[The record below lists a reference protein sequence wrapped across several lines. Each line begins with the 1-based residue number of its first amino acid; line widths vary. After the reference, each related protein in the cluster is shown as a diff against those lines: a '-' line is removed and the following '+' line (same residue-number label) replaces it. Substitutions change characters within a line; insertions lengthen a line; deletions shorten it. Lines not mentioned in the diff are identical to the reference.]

1 MTYRMRP
8 AEELIDPDAA
18 LAAEGPSGYEPMSN
32 LVANWIRERIID
44 GELKPGE
51 RIRQDAVAKACGT
64 SRIPVREALNRLRDE
79 GLVTLVAHV
88 GARVAR
94 LDIQEVD
101 EIYALRELIEPWVLS
116 QSVPNLTAEHHARLH
131 ELIDD
136 MDKVADDPQSWVE
149 RDRVFHLTSYS
160 GAPLP
165 RALALIEGF
174 WNRSQQ
180 YRRAYTLRPDRV
192 ELAAAEH
199 RLLLTTIEQGDAL
212 NAEALSRVHIR
223 RTRLYLDDHSELF
236 HDDSPVTRGRNRARR
251 KRPPGARAADPA

>member
-1 MTYRMRP
+1 MTHV
-8 AEELIDPDAA
+8 ELDEPGGATA
-18 LAAEGPSGYEPMSN
+18 SETSGYEPMSN
-32 LVANWIRERIID
+32 VVAAWIRNRIID

-64 SRIPVREALNRLRDE
+64 SRIPVREALNRLRNE
-79 GLVTLVAHV
+79 GLVTLVSHV

-136 MDKVADDPQSWVE
+136 MERAAGDADPSTWLE

-160 GAPLP
+160 AAPLP
-165 RALALIEGF
+165 RALALIESF
-174 WNRSQQ
+174 WDRSQQ
-180 YRRAYTLRPDRV
+180 YRRAYTLLPDRI
-192 ELAAAEH
+192 ELAGVEH
-199 RLLLTTIEQGDAL
+199 RLMLKTIEQYDAL
-212 NAEALSRVHIR
+212 NSEALSRVHIR
-223 RTRLYLDDHSELF
+223 RTRLFLDEHSELF
-236 HDDSPVTRGRNRARR
+236 EEDAAPPRRRTSSRAKRR
-251 KRPPGARAADPA
+251 PA

>member
-1 MTYRMRP
+1 
-8 AEELIDPDAA
+8 
-18 LAAEGPSGYEPMSN
+18 MSN
-32 LVANWIRERIID
+32 VVAAWIRDKIID

-64 SRIPVREALNRLRDE
+64 SRIPVREALNRLRNE
-79 GLVTLVAHV
+79 GLVTLVSHV

-101 EIYALRELIEPWVLS
+101 EIYALRELIEPWVLAE
-116 QSVPNLTAEHHARLH
+116 SVPHLTAEHHERLH

-136 MDKVADDPQSWVE
+136 MERVAEEEDSSSWIE

-160 GAPLP
+160 AAPLP

-174 WNRSQQ
+174 WDRSQQ
-180 YRRAYTLRPDRV
+180 YRRAYTLLPDRL

-199 RLLLTTIEQGDAL
+199 RLILKTIEQFDAM

-223 RTRLYLDDHSELF
+223 RTRLFLDEHSELF
-236 HDDSPVTRGRNRARR
+236 DDDSTPTRRRSNSRAKRRPVSET
-251 KRPPGARAADPA
+251 AA

>member
-1 MTYRMRP
+1 MARV
-8 AEELIDPDAA
+8 EQLSEPDGTEPS
-18 LAAEGPSGYEPMSN
+18 EGSGYEPMSN
-32 LVANWIRERIID
+32 IVAAWIRNRIIE

-64 SRIPVREALNRLRDE
+64 SRIPVREALNRLRNE
-79 GLVTLVAHV
+79 GLVTLVSHV

-116 QSVPNLTAEHHARLH
+116 ESVPNLTAEHHHRLN
-131 ELIDD
+131 ELIED
-136 MDKVADDPQSWVE
+136 MERVGGDADPSVWLE
-149 RDRVFHLTSYS
+149 RDRLFHLTSYS
-160 GAPLP
+160 AAPLP

-174 WNRSQQ
+174 WDRSQQ
-180 YRRAYTLRPDRV
+180 YRRAYTLLPDRI

-199 RLLLTTIEQGDAL
+199 RLILKTIEQYDAQ

-223 RTRLYLDDHSELF
+223 RTRLFLDKHSELF
-236 HDDSPVTRGRNRARR
+236 DDEPPPKPRRGGSRAKRRPVSES
-251 KRPPGARAADPA
+251 AA